1 MIIMR
6 RRKPNQT
13 CNSSKWINV
22 DFAEQKKITEFKENI
37 TKSKSNWI
45 ETNKENKN
53 MQCKQKNIVELSS
66 PSKNNE

>member
-45 ETNKENKN
+45 ETNKTKICNVN
-53 MQCKQKNIVELSS
+53 KQKNIVELSS